1 MRTEPLSANNKALRL
16 NLDESN
22 YGTLAEIGGGQETS
36 RIFFKAGGAS
46 GTVAKSISAYDK
58 AFSNEIYNKG
68 KPGRYV
74 SESRVDK
81 MLYQEYKELVN
92 LLGESK
98 KTRLFAFANSVETLN
113 YMKDNRPH
121 GWMGVRFQLE
131 EKGEPNHV
139 MIHVKLLE
147 NDATLQQTT
156 LGILGVNLI
165 FACFNYHDR
174 PNVFLSSLLDNL
186 NNDQIQITMVR
197 MSGPELSY
205 VDNRLL
211 GVQLVK
217 NGMTH
222 AIMFDK
228 FGNVQEPDDM
238 LYKKNVLAFRGRFR
252 PVTYVTLD
260 IIRSSLK
267 LFKKDQD
274 YEAENTITL
283 CEITMNNLMDQGSF
297 NEKDFLDRVDQ
308 LNMIG
313 QNVMISD
320 FREFYKLTEYFSQF
334 RIKNM
339 RIVIGV
345 LTFMKVLDSK
355 YYEDLKGGILE
366 AFGKLF
372 PKNMK
377 MYLYPALSENNHDH
391 ITSNNLDLPEDLNY
405 LYNYLI
411 CKRKI
416 IDLKPINPNF
426 MNIYSRK
433 VIKLIQQNQKG
444 WEEAVPN
451 YVVNTIKKR
460 KMFGYDGNPEKT
472 EEEGSDQGKK

>member
-1 MRTEPLSANNKALRL
+1 MKTEPLSANNKALRL
-16 NLDESN
+16 NLDDSN

-46 GTVAKSISAYDK
+46 GTIAKTISAYDK
-58 AFSNEIYNKG
+58 AFSNEIYNNG
-68 KPGRYV
+68 NPGRYV

-92 LLGESK
+92 LLGENK
-98 KTRLFAFANSVETLN
+98 ETRFFAFANSVETLN
-113 YMKDNRPH
+113 YLKDNRPH
-121 GWMGVRFQLE
+121 GWLGVRFQLK
-131 EKGEPNHV
+131 EKEEPNHV

-147 NDATLQQTT
+147 NDAILQQST
-156 LGILGVNLI
+156 LGVLGVNLI
-165 FACFNYHDR
+165 YACYHNHDR
-174 PNVFLSSLLDNL
+174 PNTFLSSLLDNL
-186 NNDQIQITMVR
+186 NSDQVQITMVR

-222 AIMFDK
+222 AIMFDR

-238 LYKKNVLAFRGRFR
+238 LYKKNILAFRGRFR
-252 PVTYVTLD
+252 PITYVTLD

-267 LFKKDQD
+267 LFKRDED
-274 YEAENTITL
+274 YEPDNTITMS
-283 CEITMNNLMDQGSF
+283 EITMNNLMDKGSF

-308 LNMIG
+308 LNLIG

-345 LTFMKVLDSK
+345 LTFMKVLDPK
-355 YYEDLKGGILE
+355 YYEDLNGGILE

-391 ITSNNLDLPEDLNY
+391 ITSNNLELPEDLKH
-405 LYNYLI
+405 LYNYLMSR
-411 CKRKI
+411 RKI
-416 IDLKPINPNF
+416 IDLNPINQNY
-426 MNIYSRK
+426 MNINSRK
-433 VIKLIQQNQKG
+433 ITTMIEENQKG
-444 WEEAVPN
+444 WEKAVPN
-451 YVVNTIKKR
+451 YVVNIIKKQ
-460 KMFGYDGNPEKT
+460 KMFGFDGNPQSTK
-472 EEEGSDQGKK
+472 GSSAS

>member
-1 MRTEPLSANNKALRL
+1 MNTESLSANSKALRL
-16 NLDESN
+16 NLDPTS
-22 YGTLAEIGGGQETS
+22 YGTVAEIGGGQETA

-46 GTVAKSISAYDK
+46 GTIAKTISAYDK

-81 MLYQEYKELVN
+81 MLHQEYKELVN
-92 LLGESK
+92 LLGDGGEK
-98 KTRLFAFANSVETLN
+98 RFFAFANSVETLS
-113 YMKDNRPH
+113 YHKDNRPH
-121 GWMGVRFQLE
+121 GWMGMRFQL
-131 EKGEPNHV
+131 KPGSDPNHV

-147 NDATLQQTT
+147 NDATLQQST
-156 LGILGVNLI
+156 LGLLGVNLI
-165 FACFNYHDR
+165 YACYYYHDR
-174 PNVFLSSLLDNL
+174 PNVFLNSLLENL
-186 NNDQIQITMVR
+186 NRDQVQITMVR
-197 MSGPELSY
+197 MSGPDLSY

-222 AIMFDK
+222 AIMFDG

-267 LFKKDQD
+267 LFKKDED
-274 YEAENTITL
+274 YEADNTITM
-283 CEITMNNLMDQGSF
+283 CEITMNNLMEKGTF

-320 FREFYKLTEYFSQF
+320 FQEFYKLTQYFSQF

-345 LTFMKVLDSK
+345 LTFMKVLDAK
-355 YYEDLKGGILE
+355 YYDELNGGILE

-372 PKNMK
+372 PGNMK
-377 MYLYPALSENNHDH
+377 MYLYPALDEKKQNH

-405 LYNYLI
+405 LYKYLTY
-411 CKRKI
+411 KRKI
-416 IDLKPINPNF
+416 IDLEPVNDNF
-426 MNIYSRK
+426 MNINAREVLEMIEK
-433 VIKLIQQNQKG
+433 DEKN
-444 WEEAVPN
+444 WETMVPN

-460 KMFGYDGNPEKT
+460 KMFGYNGNPVNTKK
-472 EEEGSDQGKK
+472 SDE